1 MAAGER
7 IAAHV
12 GEGMWFELS
21 TLQRYLDISLAL
33 MEREGRNVF
42 AGHES
47 EIQDSGEVRECVL
60 WDKVTIERGARV
72 SRAVLG
78 DGVRVRSNQI
88 VQGAVMVRAD
98 LVAGKTSPAKA
109 MKGYQHD
116 DKFVVPLSQ

>member
-12 GEGMWFELS
+12 GEGMWYELS
-21 TLQRYLDISLAL
+21 TLKRYLDISLAL
-33 MEREGRNVF
+33 MEKQGRDVF
-42 AGHES
+42 AGAGS
-47 EIQDSGEVRECVL
+47 EIGDIGEVRECVL
-60 WDKVTIERGARV
+60 WKNVTVESGARV

-78 DGVRVRSNQI
+78 DGLRVRANEL
-88 VQGAVMVRAD
+88 VQGAVIVRAD
-98 LVAGKTSPAKA
+98 LIDGQTPPAKA